1 MTRARLDGV
10 QKLNFKTSNGDEI
23 NGINIFV
30 SYKDENVEGL
40 RTNKFF
46 LREGVSL
53 PKDVKLGDAIDLSF
67 NMKGKVDM
75 VLKAN

>member
-53 PKDVKLGDAIDLSF
+53 PKEVKLGDALDQSF

>member
-1 MTRARLDGV
+1 MRR
-10 QKLNFKTSNGDEI
+10 LNFKTSNGDEI

-53 PKDVKLGDAIDLSF
+53 PKDVKPGDAIDLSF